1 MARVIVMPDPNDPGF
16 RGQALRFFMRYVLWI
31 ALLLLGALLALT
43 NVYTVP
49 SDSRGIMLRFG
60 QVASVELPGLH
71 LKLPFI
77 DEVHMIASDRKRSFE
92 FGFRF
97 QPDTRLGRLD
107 SPIASER
114 LMLTKDNKLI
124 EVEWVLHYHIDAPE
138 LYLFNLPLRGEDKE
152 RMLRDL
158 CLATMRR
165 IFAGMMFDEGLTS
178 GKQKIQEKALETLQG
193 IFDSLRTGIRIDE
206 VLLQETNV
214 SEAIK
219 EEYNSVT
226 SAEEQVKNM
235 LYQAEAHANKV
246 VPEAEGQAAVLINE
260 GEAYKFKRVSEAQGE
275 AARLSLLQE
284 AYTLNP
290 ELTRLNMWAE
300 GMAEVWRDLRVVF
313 VDGLEGVGGGTLK
326 LLPLTGSSLF
336 GQFFDATDALG
347 GQDGAQSQSA
357 ASEEAGGARR

>member
-1 MARVIVMPDPNDPGF
+1 MAKVIVMPDPNDPGF
-16 RGQALRFFMRYVLWI
+16 KGQVIRFLMRNVLW
-31 ALLLLGALLALT
+31 AVLLLLAVLLGTA

-49 SDSRGIMLRFG
+49 SDSRAIVLRFG
-60 QVASVELPGLH
+60 QVASVEPPGLH
-71 LKLPFI
+71 FKLPFV
-77 DEVHMIASDRKRSFE
+77 DAVYTLASDRKRSFE

-97 QPDTRLGRLD
+97 QSNARPGRPDT
-107 SPIASER
+107 PITSER
-114 LMLTKDNKLI
+114 LMLTRDNKLI
-124 EVEWVLHYHIDAPE
+124 EVEWVLHYHIGAPE
-138 LYLFNLPLRGEDKE
+138 LYLFNLPLDEAEKE

-178 GKQKIQEKALETLQG
+178 GKQKIQEKAFATLQEL
-193 IFDSLRTGIRIDE
+193 FDTLGTGIRIDE

-246 VPEAEGQAAVLINE
+246 VPEAEGQASILINE
-260 GEAYKFKRVSEAQGE
+260 GESYKFKRISEAQGE

-284 AYTLNP
+284 AYALNP
-290 ELTRLNMWAE
+290 KLTRLNMWAE
-300 GMAEVWRDLRVVF
+300 GMTEVWRNLRVVF
-313 VDGLEGVGGGTLK
+313 VDGLEGSGGTLK
-326 LLPLTGSSLF
+326 LLPLAWDSFF
-336 GQFFDATDALG
+336 GQPPG
-347 GQDGAQSQSA
+347 EPGEGA
-357 ASEEAGGARR
+357 ERPGGAK

>member
-16 RGQALRFFMRYVLWI
+16 KGRVLRFFIRNVLWLS
-31 ALLLLGALLALT
+31 LLLFLVLLVLK

-49 SDSRGIMLRFG
+49 SDSRGIVLRFG
-60 QVASVELPGLH
+60 QVASVEPPGLH
-71 LKLPFI
+71 LKLPFV
-77 DEVHMIASDRKRSFE
+77 DDVYMIASDRKRSFE

-97 QPDTRLGRLD
+97 QHDPRPGFPDT
-107 SPIASER
+107 PIASER
-114 LMLTKDNKLI
+114 LMLTRDNKLI
-124 EVEWVLHYHIDAPE
+124 EVEWVLHYHIGAPE
-138 LYLFNLPLRGEDKE
+138 LFLFNLPLRGADKE
-152 RMLRDL
+152 QMLRDL

-178 GKQKIQEKALETLQG
+178 GKQKIQEKAFATLQEL
-193 IFDSLRTGIRIDE
+193 FDTLETGIRIDE

-246 VPEAEGQAAVLINE
+246 IPEAEGQASVLINE
-260 GEAYKFKRVSEAQGE
+260 GEAYKFKRISEAQGE
-275 AARLSLLQE
+275 AARLNLLQE
-284 AYTLNP
+284 AYALNP

-300 GMAEVWRDLRVVF
+300 GMTEVWRNFRVVF
-313 VDGLEGVGGGTLK
+313 IDGLEGTASGGTLK
-326 LLPLTGSSLF
+326 LLPLPWNSLF
-336 GQFFDATDALG
+336 GPSPDAHDAPDRT
-347 GQDGAQSQSA
+347 QDD
-357 ASEEAGGARR
+357 EAGRPGGAKR

>member
-16 RGQALRFFMRYVLWI
+16 KGWAIRFFMRNVLWV
-31 ALLLLGALLALT
+31 ALLLLVVLLVLT

-49 SDSRGIMLRFG
+49 SDSRGIVLRFG
-60 QVASVELPGLH
+60 QVASVEMPGLH
-71 LKLPFI
+71 LKLPFV

-97 QPDTRLGRLD
+97 QSEGRPGRPDT
-107 SPIASER
+107 PIASER
-114 LMLTKDNKLI
+114 LMLTRDNKLI
-124 EVEWVLHYHIDAPE
+124 EVEWVLHYHIGAPE
-138 LYLFNLPLRGEDKE
+138 LYLFNLPLQEGEKE

-158 CLATMRR
+158 CMATMRR

-178 GKQKIQEKALETLQG
+178 GKQKIQEKAFGTLQE
-193 IFDSLRTGIRIDE
+193 IFDSMQTGIQIDE

-246 VPEAEGQAAVLINE
+246 VPEAEGQASILINE
-260 GEAYKFKRVSEAQGE
+260 GEAYKFKRISEAEGE
-275 AARLSLLQE
+275 AARLNLLQE
-284 AYTLNP
+284 AYALNP

-300 GMAEVWRDLRVVF
+300 GMTEVWKNLRVVF
-313 VDGLEGVGGGTLK
+313 VDGLEGAGAGGTLK
-326 LLPLTGSSLF
+326 LLPLTWDSLF
-336 GQFFDATDALG
+336 GQPLG
-347 GQDGAQSQSA
+347 GTGDSGSDES
-357 ASEEAGGARR
+357 GGGKR

>member
-1 MARVIVMPDPNDPGF
+1 MAKVIVMPDPNDPGF
-16 RGQALRFFMRYVLWI
+16 KGRVIRFLMRNVLWA
-31 ALLLLGALLALT
+31 ALLLLAVLLGAA

-49 SDSRGIMLRFG
+49 SDSRAIVLRFG
-60 QVASVELPGLH
+60 QVASVEPPGLH
-71 LKLPFI
+71 LKLPFV
-77 DEVHMIASDRKRSFE
+77 DAVYTLASDRKRSFE

-97 QPDTRLGRLD
+97 QSNARPGRPDT
-107 SPIASER
+107 PITSER
-114 LMLTKDNKLI
+114 LMLTRDNKLI

-138 LYLFNLPLRGEDKE
+138 LYLFNLPLGEGEKE

-178 GKQKIQEKALETLQG
+178 GKQKIQDQTFETLQE
-193 IFDSLRTGIRIDE
+193 IFDAMRTGIRIDE

-246 VPEAEGQAAVLINE
+246 VPEAEGQASILINE
-260 GEAYKFKRVSEAQGE
+260 GESYKFKRISEAQGE

-284 AYTLNP
+284 AYALNP

-300 GMAEVWRDLRVVF
+300 GMTEVWRNLRVVF
-313 VDGLEGVGGGTLK
+313 VDGLEGSGGTLK
-326 LLPLTGSSLF
+326 LLPLAWDSFF
-336 GQFFDATDALG
+336 GQPPG
-347 GQDGAQSQSA
+347 ESGEGA
-357 ASEEAGGARR
+357 ERPGGAK